1 MGTVRYRWSKMSLH
15 RGQKDVT
22 SFYLKDKHKLA
33 CGGGAGGGGGCKG
46 RLAKAVGVSFARDV
60 AASSVAVVAA
70 IVVVCHRRR
79 RVLSRTMMMA
89 LRKKF
94 RTNRFLDLVP

>member
-33 CGGGAGGGGGCKG
+33 CGGGAGG
-46 RLAKAVGVSFARDV
+46 
-60 AASSVAVVAA
+60 VVAREDKRKLLG
-70 IVVVCHRRR
+70 C
-79 RVLSRTMMMA
+79 LSRATSLLPLLLL
-89 LRKKF
+89 LRLSLLF
-94 RTNRFLDLVP
+94 VTEEEEYSRGR